1 MLSTA
6 YKCFFVCSV
15 NEIEEGGLRTVGWG
29 RAGGTGSRGLPPQKF
44 SISSEIYRQGSRYNI
59 FYKPYEARVRPG
71 FAWQGSEH
79 SEVELQPEAPT
90 RTTGCR
96 KFVENEMLGAN
107 LGFVV
112 SKVGK
117 FEEFLTGLASFK
129 AKYQVNGRGY
139 RPSSMRYFTF
149 YRFRTK
155 VENLPDHVD
164 SFPTG
169 GGHGPY
175 PHLASPLFQRRSD
188 SPFIWLSLVFA
199 KSTNFPIQTKTFRRH
214 SLAVEFLLLFTLDFR
229 VLHVSLKQTQNKH
242 LNQWRTDCCY
252 ML

>member
-1 MLSTA
+1 M
-6 YKCFFVCSV
+6 
-15 NEIEEGGLRTVGWG
+15 
-29 RAGGTGSRGLPPQKF
+29 
-44 SISSEIYRQGSRYNI
+44 
-59 FYKPYEARVRPG
+59 
-71 FAWQGSEH
+71 
-79 SEVELQPEAPT
+79 ELQPEAPT

-169 GGHGPY
+169 GGMAPTLIWRHPCFNDDQT
-175 PHLASPLFQRRSD
+175 PHLFDFPWSLPRAQIFRYKQKLFGA
-188 SPFIWLSLVFA
+188 ILSL
-199 KSTNFPIQTKTFRRH
+199 
-214 SLAVEFLLLFTLDFR
+214 
-229 VLHVSLKQTQNKH
+229 
-242 LNQWRTDCCY
+242 
-252 ML
+252 